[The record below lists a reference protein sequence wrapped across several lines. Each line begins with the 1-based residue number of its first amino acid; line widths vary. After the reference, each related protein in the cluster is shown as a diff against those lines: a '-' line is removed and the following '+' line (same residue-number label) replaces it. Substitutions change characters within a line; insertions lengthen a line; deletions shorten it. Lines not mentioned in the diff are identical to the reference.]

1 MITSILCCRRRGH
14 ESPAAKA
21 LLEVQDPDRRKLQSD
36 GGTEPVPC
44 GTDAARR
51 RLQQIKEQERLQNRQ
66 RRRLAEESTTV
77 GASDE
82 FDKNTFSSTSLGED
96 PVVNHVDN
104 EQEVDENIS
113 KFGKP
118 RGPPQGQ
125 EATLLAALK
134 RADKLLKES
143 HWEPAIREYDIV
155 ITLAPKDWRGHRG
168 KALAWEGIGNFLKAY
183 SACRRGTEELPKNK
197 GLKLLADHCRSRYK
211 ERQARQREEEEARRT
226 AHGGQTEDQ
235 HALTKDQAREILDV
249 TLEKFDQP
257 CTEKLRAIAR
267 QALETTDTIQRMTL
281 MGESLFPELQKT
293 LGPEMAKYGLPS
305 ENMEVLLD
313 SMGQIQFLAAGDQE
327 MEAKVQRIWTLL
339 TTGKL
344 A

>member
-1 MITSILCCRRRGH
+1 M
-14 ESPAAKA
+14 
-21 LLEVQDPDRRKLQSD
+21 
-36 GGTEPVPC
+36 
-44 GTDAARR
+44 
-51 RLQQIKEQERLQNRQ
+51 
-66 RRRLAEESTTV
+66 
-77 GASDE
+77 
-82 FDKNTFSSTSLGED
+82 
-96 PVVNHVDN
+96 
-104 EQEVDENIS
+104 
-113 KFGKP
+113 
-118 RGPPQGQ
+118 
-125 EATLLAALK
+125 
-134 RADKLLKES
+134 
-143 HWEPAIREYDIV
+143 
-155 ITLAPKDWRGHRG
+155 
-168 KALAWEGIGNFLKAY
+168 AWEGIGNFLKAY